1 MPGIRDFSAVVREI
15 AGVVKAHVAG
25 AIAPLAERVKALE
38 ERPLEKGEK
47 GDPGPAGKDAEPV
60 LLADVVAELVRCA
73 DLKPVLD
80 LMVSEAVAE
89 HLKANPPAPGKD
101 GRDGANGEPG
111 PMGPQGP
118 AGEKGIDGADGVGLA
133 GAIIDR
139 DGNLVV
145 TTTKGEAISL
155 GVVVGKDGAP
165 GKDGRDGFSL
175 DDLEIEDD
183 ADGTITLRFVRGDL
197 VREKH
202 VRYPRGDRGV
212 YRGDEVYRKGD
223 GVTYGGSW
231 WVAQKDAPEGAPGLS
246 GDWRLAVKKGRDGK
260 DGRNGIDKTAPVKV
274 AS

>member
-1 MPGIRDFSAVVREI
+1 MLD
-15 AGVVKAHVAG
+15 VKKFVDELHTYIQR
-25 AIAPLAERVKALE
+25 AISPLSSRVKALE
-38 ERPLEKGEK
+38 DRQPERGEK
-47 GDPGPAGKDAEPV
+47 GDPGDPGQPGPQGERGADGASVEVGEVVAG
-60 LLADVVAELVRCA
+60 LLASDGLAALVAR
-73 DLKPVLD
+73 
-80 LMVSEAVAE
+80 AVAGHFE
-89 HLKANPPAPGKD
+89 ANPVQPGKD
-101 GRDGANGEPG
+101 GRDGAPG
-111 PMGPQGP
+111 PQGPQGP

-139 DGNLVV
+139 DGGLVV
-145 TTTKGEAISL
+145 TTTKGEAIPL

-175 DDLEIEDD
+175 DDLQIEDD

-197 VREKH
+197 VREKQ

-274 AS
+274 AP